1 MDWSKLSLDDLRAFV
16 EANSPNSYI
25 NCSQML
31 FTNRTPDTKITDP
44 VVDLYI
50 ASQFKGNIAPK
61 YDIGKIRHLSSKK
74 LREFA
79 KAFGI
84 KPDKERI
91 IRILGFMDALILPN
105 HWESL
110 PQELFRRIVLELDA
124 E

>member
-1 MDWSKLSLDDLRAFV
+1 
-16 EANSPNSYI
+16 
-25 NCSQML
+25 ML
-31 FTNRTPDTKITDP
+31 FTNRTADTKITDP

-84 KPDKERI
+84 KPDKGKNNSNLRI
-91 IRILGFMDALILPN
+91 YGCSYP
-105 HWESL
+105 
-110 PQELFRRIVLELDA
+110 P
-124 E
+124 